1 MDANSLNI
9 LNEQAR
15 IEYEKIKEFIS
26 QFKVKKGSLSEL
38 KIQPVEWNKSIVFF
52 TLEHL
57 DSDGNVLEYI
67 TETDFDNFKDYF
79 LKFIKREGV
88 RI

>member
-1 MDANSLNI
+1 MNAEI
-9 LNEQAR
+9 LNTLKEETKA
-15 IEYEKIKEFIS
+15 EYEKIKEFIG

-38 KIQPVEWNKSIVFF
+38 KIQPVEWNKNIVFF

-79 LKFIKREGV
+79 LKFIKREGA